1 MGQRFLA
8 ILAVLCLAGAA
19 LAWPL
24 PASAQ
29 RGDWIEPPK
38 ELPRA
43 QRGDRARNLDTL
55 FEALKVAPDES
66 SAKEIEQRIWALW
79 NQSDSD
85 TANLLM
91 TRAKTAVEGK
101 DVDLAIQL
109 LDSVIDLKP
118 DFVEAWNR
126 RATLYYLKKDYG
138 KSITDIRQVLA
149 LEPRHFGALAG
160 LGTILHDL
168 GEDRRALDAFR
179 RALEIYPRLQKIP
192 DTVKSLS
199 EKVEGRDI

>member
-1 MGQRFLA
+1 MSRRL
-8 ILAVLCLAGAA
+8 LAA
-19 LAWPL
+19 LCALALAALVSPV
-24 PASAQ
+24 PAQ
-29 RGDWIEPPK
+29 QKGDWVEPPK

-43 QRGDRARNLDTL
+43 QRGDRSRNLDTL

-79 NQSDSD
+79 TQSDSD

-91 TRAKTAVEGK
+91 TRAKAAVDGK
-101 DVDLAIQL
+101 DFDLAIQL
-109 LDSVIDLKP
+109 LDSIIEIKP
-118 DFVEAWNR
+118 DYAEAWNR

-138 KSITDIRQVLA
+138 RSITDIQQVLV

-160 LGTILHDL
+160 LGTILHDI
-168 GEDRRALDAFR
+168 GDDKRALEVFR
-179 RALEIYPRLQKIP
+179 RALSIHPHLQKIP
-192 DTVKSLS
+192 DTVKTLT